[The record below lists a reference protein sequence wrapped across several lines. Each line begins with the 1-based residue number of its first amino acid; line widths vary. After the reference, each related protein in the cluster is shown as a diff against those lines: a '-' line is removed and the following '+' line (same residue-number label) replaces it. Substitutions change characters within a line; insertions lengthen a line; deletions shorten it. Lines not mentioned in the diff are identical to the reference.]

1 MQIYLYISNR
11 SFDKDFKLKID
22 KTHELHKYSNIL
34 PKSIKISM
42 INDFNLNFIEKVI
55 KIFDNKV
62 TKFLDIKC
70 YSDVESSSFLSN
82 IAKNVSIWH

>member
-22 KTHELHKYSNIL
+22 KTFDLNKYFNIL

-42 INDFNLNFIEKVI
+42 INDFDLNFIEKVI

-62 TKFLDIKC
+62 T
-70 YSDVESSSFLSN
+70 
-82 IAKNVSIWH
+82 